1 MQFQRRFAA
10 SALHFS
16 RRAIQRVKQR
26 GDRQLALA
34 VNADI
39 ANVLG
44 VKFKIKPGTTIRDH
58 ARSKQ
63 ILATGMRLAAVM
75 VKKHARAAMHLR
87 YNDTFRTI
95 DDEGAVIGHERH
107 IAHVDILFLDVA
119 HGTAAGFL
127 IHIPHDQAQPHLE
140 RRGVGQPALDAFL
153 NIIFRIFEFVLH
165 ELQAATPGEII
176 NRKDRTEY
184 FLQTRD
190 GARIRKNFHLQEAFI
205 GCALHINKV
214 RHRRHFWQT
223 PEALADPLTP
233 GERLGDR
240 VHACPAL
247 LYLSCRPTLPAR
259 VTR

>member
-1 MQFQRRFAA
+1 MQFHLPATFG
-10 SALHFS
+10 ALHFS
-16 RRAIQRVKQR
+16 GRAIQRVKQR
-26 GDRQLALA
+26 GDRQLALT

-44 VKFKIKPGTTIRDH
+44 VEFKIKPGTTIRND
-58 ARSKQ
+58 ARGKQ
-63 ILATGMRLAAVM
+63 ILAAGMRFAPVM
-75 VKKHARAAMHLR
+75 VKKDTRAAMHLG
-87 YNDTFRTI
+87 NNNTFRAI
-95 DDEGAVIGHERH
+95 DDEGTVVGHERH

-119 HGTAAGFL
+119 HRTAAGFL
-127 IHIPHDQAQPHLE
+127 IHIPNDQAQPHLE
-140 RRGVGQPALDAFL
+140 RRGIGQPALDAFL

-165 ELQAATPGEII
+165 ELQATTPGEII
-176 NRKDRTEY
+176 NRKDRTEH

-190 GARIRKNFHLQEAFI
+190 GARIRKHFHLQEAFI

-259 VTR
+259 VIR